1 MDIKTMNMEQV
12 LERRNAIKEELN
24 HELSIEQIEALETE
38 VNELNERKKYIEDAI
53 EKRKAL
59 ETELINATNL
69 PILESRTIGEERMEL
84 DMNKEYRSAWLKNLQ
99 GIALNEVEQR
109 AFTGSAAVVPEQTAD
124 MIIDKLVDAVPL
136 LNEVE
141 LLRFKGNAS
150 FAVQSVA
157 PAPTLKAG
165 GSAVD
170 EATTTL
176 VEVTLGSYTMSALV
190 RIGAD
195 VASMAINA
203 FEGWLTDK
211 LVEQLAYKIEYYIIK
226 GSGESQPKGV
236 DAITYTDGTNA
247 VDWASSALAV
257 ADIDEAIGLL
267 PAAYDRN
274 SKFLMSKKTFYTNVS
289 GLTDTNNFP
298 VIERVGNGFM
308 LRGYPVLFSDQ
319 VDAGDIFFGDFK
331 RGMVANLSNDLQVEK
346 GRNLAYNAYDYL
358 GWASFD
364 CKPSGINCIVKIA
377 SDIA

>member
-1 MDIKTMNMEQV
+1 
-12 LERRNAIKEELN
+12 
-24 HELSIEQIEALETE
+24 
-38 VNELNERKKYIEDAI
+38 
-53 EKRKAL
+53 
-59 ETELINATNL
+59 
-69 PILESRTIGEERMEL
+69 
-84 DMNKEYRSAWLKNLQ
+84 
-99 GIALNEVEQR
+99 
-109 AFTGSAAVVPEQTAD
+109 

-247 VDWASSALAV
+247 VDWASTALAV

-267 PAAYDRN
+267 PSAYDRN

>member
-109 AFTGSAAVVPEQTAD
+109 VFTGSAAVVPEQTAD

-203 FEGWLTDK
+203 FESWLVDK

-247 VDWASSALAV
+247 VDWASTALAV

-289 GLTDTNNFP
+289 GLTETNNFP